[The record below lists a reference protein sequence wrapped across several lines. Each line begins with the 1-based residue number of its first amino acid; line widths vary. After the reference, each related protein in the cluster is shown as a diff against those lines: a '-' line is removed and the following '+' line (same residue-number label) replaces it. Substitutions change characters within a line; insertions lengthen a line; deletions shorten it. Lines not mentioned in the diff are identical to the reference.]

1 MHTQFTPVDP
11 DFYDIVNDYQ
21 HQLLVIHYFNP
32 QGEVDTVRSEFV
44 KLKKSGKEGDFAVLK
59 NKDKVR
65 LDRIITIHGR
75 PGPAYDE
82 YDSYANQCLDCMGGM
97 D

>member
-1 MHTQFTPVDP
+1 MYSQFTPVDP

-21 HQLLVIHYFNP
+21 HQVLVIHYFNAD
-32 QGEVDTVRSEFV
+32 GALDTVRNEFV
-44 KLKKSGKEGDFAVLK
+44 RLIQSGKDGDFALLK
-59 NKDKVR
+59 NGERVR

-75 PGPAYDE
+75 PGPAFDE